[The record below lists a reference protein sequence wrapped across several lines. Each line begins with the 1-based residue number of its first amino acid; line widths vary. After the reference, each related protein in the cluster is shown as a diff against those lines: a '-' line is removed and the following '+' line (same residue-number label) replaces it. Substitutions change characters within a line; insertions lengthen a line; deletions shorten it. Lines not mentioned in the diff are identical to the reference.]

1 MNNQIEKNYDI
12 IVLGIGSMG
21 SSSCY
26 HLSKRGYKTLGIEQ
40 FDIPHNF
47 GSHNGQSRIIRKAY
61 FEHPSYVPLLEGA
74 YRNWEI
80 LQKEYGEQ
88 IYFKTGLLYFG
99 PEDHLIIKGSR
110 RSADQ
115 YGIEINNFTNDEQK
129 EKYPQFKIPETFVN
143 MLEKDAG
150 FITPERAIIAFTKL
164 AQNYGAKIKTNEKA
178 VKWYKKED
186 SIIVQT
192 NRSVYRCKKL
202 VISVGAWMSELSNI
216 SDFKVTKQ
224 ILAWAKPK
232 KWEDFTLKSFP
243 CWTYADNSTK
253 GMFYGFPIL
262 PSSISHDGYQG
273 LKFAHHF
280 KGEETDPNNVD
291 RKVSKNQEEEL
302 LEAIQKFIPKGI
314 ESIHTSK
321 TCLYTYSK
329 DDDFIIDHHPTNE
342 DVIITAGFSGHGFK
356 FTSVVGEIVTDLV
369 EKDNSDYPIEFLK
382 LKRFSK
388 NSI

>member
-1 MNNQIEKNYDI
+1 
-12 IVLGIGSMG
+12 MG

-40 FDIPHNF
+40 FDIPHNL

-74 YRNWEI
+74 YKNWEI

-99 PEDHLIIKGSR
+99 PEDHLLIKGSR

-192 NRSVYRCKKL
+192 NRSQYQCKKL
-202 VISVGAWMSELSNI
+202 VLS
-216 SDFKVTKQ
+216 
-224 ILAWAKPK
+224 L
-232 KWEDFTLKSFP
+232 
-243 CWTYADNSTK
+243 
-253 GMFYGFPIL
+253 
-262 PSSISHDGYQG
+262 
-273 LKFAHHF
+273 
-280 KGEETDPNNVD
+280 
-291 RKVSKNQEEEL
+291 
-302 LEAIQKFIPKGI
+302 
-314 ESIHTSK
+314 IH
-321 TCLYTYSK
+321 
-329 DDDFIIDHHPTNE
+329 I
-342 DVIITAGFSGHGFK
+342 
-356 FTSVVGEIVTDLV
+356 
-369 EKDNSDYPIEFLK
+369 
-382 LKRFSK
+382 
-388 NSI
+388 

>member
-1 MNNQIEKNYDI
+1 MSQLETNYDA

-26 HLSKRGYKTLGIEQ
+26 HLSKRGFKILGIEQ
-40 FDIPHNF
+40 FDIPHNY
-47 GSHNGQSRIIRKAY
+47 GSHNGHSRIIRKAY

-74 YRNWEI
+74 YKNWEI

-99 PEDHLIIKGSR
+99 PEDHLLIKGSR
-110 RSADQ
+110 RSAEQ
-115 YGIEINNFTNDEQK
+115 YGIKINQFTAEEQK

-164 AQNYGAKIKTNEKA
+164 AQNNGAKINTNEKA
-178 VKWYKKED
+178 VKWYKKKD
-186 SIIVQT
+186 SIIVKT
-192 NRSVYRCKKL
+192 NRNTYRCKKL
-202 VISVGAWMSELSNI
+202 VISVGAWISELSNV

-232 KWEDFTLKSFP
+232 NWEDFTLESFP

-329 DDDFIIDHHPTNE
+329 DDDFIIDHHPTNQ

-388 NSI
+388 NAI